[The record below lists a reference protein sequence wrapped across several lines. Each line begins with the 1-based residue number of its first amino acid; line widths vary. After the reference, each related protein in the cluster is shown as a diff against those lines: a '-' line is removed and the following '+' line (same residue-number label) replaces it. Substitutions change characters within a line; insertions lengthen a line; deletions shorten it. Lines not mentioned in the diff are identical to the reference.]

1 MGRGAPAKPV
11 GALRRTAAV
20 AILVVAAAVVAV
32 LALGRSAS
40 LPPLAPTAP
49 IAVSAS
55 FDPST
60 PGFGDR
66 VLARVVIELDLR
78 AVQASTLR
86 INDGVSPLTQL
97 GPAQTTR
104 VVRGDLELM
113 TVVVP
118 ESCLS
123 DPCVAHAGVT
133 ALRFG
138 RARATVSARGG
149 GRTSAS
155 GAWPILR
162 VRGRVLASD
171 LASSQPNFEADSS
184 PLAPSYRVSPSTLA
198 TALDVLAVL
207 CAIAAVAFA
216 AWQVRVFSARR
227 PVAARRDGDPL
238 ERALALAREAEALP
252 VPDRRRALGLLARL
266 LGRDK
271 LQTAARDLA
280 WSERKPQPDEVEA
293 LVSEI
298 EQSEIDPRRP
308 A

>member
-1 MGRGAPAKPV
+1 V

-20 AILVVAAAVVAV
+20 AIVVAAAAVVAV

-49 IAVSAS
+49 LAVSAS
-55 FDPST
+55 FDPSS

-86 INDGVSPLTQL
+86 ISDGVAPLTQL
-97 GPAQTTR
+97 GPAQTAR
-104 VVRGDLELM
+104 VVRGDLELV
-113 TVVVP
+113 TVVTPVA
-118 ESCLS
+118 CLS

-133 ALRFG
+133 AIRFG
-138 RARATVSARGG
+138 RARASVSARGG
-149 GRTSAS
+149 GRRSVS
-155 GAWPILR
+155 SAWPTLR

-171 LASSQPNFEADSS
+171 LASSQPSFEADSS

-198 TALDVLAVL
+198 TLLDVLAVL

-216 AWQVRVFSARR
+216 AWQVRVYFARR
-227 PVAARRDGDPL
+227 VPARQNGDAL
-238 ERALALAREAEALP
+238 GRALVLAREAEALP
-252 VPDRRRALGLLARL
+252 VPDRRRALGLVARL

-271 LQTAARDLA
+271 LQSAASDLA

-298 EQSEIDPRRP
+298 EQSEIEPGRP

>member
-20 AILVVAAAVVAV
+20 AIVVAAAAAVAV
-32 LALGRSAS
+32 LYLGRSAS

-49 IAVSAS
+49 IVVRAS
-55 FDPST
+55 FDPSA

-66 VLARVVIELDLR
+66 VLARVVVELDRR

-86 INDGVSPLTQL
+86 ISDGVAPLTQL

-138 RARATVSARGG
+138 RARATVSARDG
-149 GRTSAS
+149 GRKSAS
-155 GAWPILR
+155 SAWPTLR

-198 TALDVLAVL
+198 TVLDVLAVL

-216 AWQVRVFSARR
+216 AWQIRVSSARR
-227 PVAARRDGDPL
+227 PVVRRDGDAL
-238 ERALALAREAEALP
+238 LRALALAREAEALP

-271 LQTAARDLA
+271 LQTAASDLA

-298 EQSEIDPRRP
+298 EQSETEPRRP